1 MARPRIAAGLLIRD
15 NEGRIL
21 MVKPTYKDGWDI
33 PGGYVEPGESPAQAA
48 AREVVEEL
56 GVAVSVGRLLVVD
69 WAPHPHEGDK
79 ILFIFDGGTCTS
91 EWVRALT
98 LDPIEI
104 GDAALRSLSDASRD
118 LPARL
123 WRRLALA
130 ESSSLGEGI
139 YAENGELPGIR
150 SR

>member
-1 MARPRIAAGLLIRD
+1 MARPRVAAGLLIRD
-15 NEGRIL
+15 DEGRIL
-21 MVKPTYKDGWDI
+21 LVKPTYKDGWDI

-48 AREVVEEL
+48 AREAVEEL
-56 GVAVSVGRLLVVD
+56 GVAVPVGRLLIVD
-69 WAPHPHEGDK
+69 WAPHPDEGDK

-91 EWVRALT
+91 EWVRTLA

-123 WRRLALA
+123 WRRLALTQGA
-130 ESSSLGEGI
+130 SLGEGI
-139 YAENGELPGIR
+139 YAENGELPSLS